1 MKMTLNHEE
10 INEAIVD
17 WVAKQGID
25 LADKETIVELTAGRG
40 TNGNSASI
48 DIKPIKHKLD
58 DFDAAFEDDDDDYGN
73 SPEELEARRVDREH
87 LNKLSKM
94 SLSQAISNIV
104 DEPQEIGDVSEAE
117 PIIPDDT
124 PVLHT
129 DF

>member
-25 LADKETIVELTAGRG
+25 LADKETTVELTAGRG
-40 TNGNSASI
+40 SNGNSASI
-48 DIKPIKHKLD
+48 DIKPMNHKHIPQCEVIE
-58 DFDAAFEDDDDDYGN
+58 DAA
-73 SPEELEARRVDREH
+73 
-87 LNKLSKM
+87 
-94 SLSQAISNIV
+94 SLGLPVPDPIPD
-104 DEPQEIGDVSEAE
+104 DEPQTVGDVTEVE
-117 PIIPDDT
+117 PVIPDDT

>member
-25 LADKETIVELTAGRG
+25 LADKETTVELTAGRG

-48 DIKPIKHKLD
+48 DIKPKLALKYHYID
-58 DFDAAFEDDDDDYGN
+58 EEGILTSVN
-73 SPEELEARRVDREH
+73 TPEE
-87 LNKLSKM
+87 SYP
-94 SLSQAISNIV
+94 
-104 DEPQEIGDVSEAE
+104 EPQEVGDVTEVE

>member
-1 MKMTLNHEE
+1 MKMTLNHKE

-48 DIKPIKHKLD
+48 DIKPINHK
-58 DFDAAFEDDDDDYGN
+58 
-73 SPEELEARRVDREH
+73 SIVITQVEERVWNDIEV
-87 LNKLSKM
+87 S
-94 SLSQAISNIV
+94 V
-104 DEPQEIGDVSEAE
+104 EPQEVGDITEVE
-117 PIIPDDT
+117 PTIPDDT

>member
-25 LADKETIVELTAGRG
+25 LADKETTVELTAGRG
-40 TNGNSASI
+40 SNGNSASI
-48 DIKPIKHKLD
+48 DIKPIQYNKYSIEYTESDL
-58 DFDAAFEDDDDDYGN
+58 EPV
-73 SPEELEARRVDREH
+73 SCEEAY
-87 LNKLSKM
+87 
-94 SLSQAISNIV
+94 
-104 DEPQEIGDVSEAE
+104 PQEIGDVTEVE
-117 PIIPDDT
+117 PTIPDDT

>member
-25 LADKETIVELTAGRG
+25 LSDKETTVELTAGRG
-40 TNGNSASI
+40 SNGNSAAIDLKLIQHKIVNQVEYLKSI
-48 DIKPIKHKLD
+48 QTEKDFVEYSDI
-58 DFDAAFEDDDDDYGN
+58 
-73 SPEELEARRVDREH
+73 
-87 LNKLSKM
+87 
-94 SLSQAISNIV
+94 
-104 DEPQEIGDVSEAE
+104 DEPLEMDDVTEVE
-117 PIIPDDT
+117 PYIPDDT

>member
-25 LADKETIVELTAGRG
+25 LADKETTVELTAGRG
-40 TNGNSASI
+40 MNGNSASI
-48 DIKPIKHKLD
+48 DIKPINHRLQST
-58 DFDAAFEDDDDDYGN
+58 AANVSMNVPRMLHDSEVSVEFQEVGN
-73 SPEELEARRVDREH
+73 VTEV
-87 LNKLSKM
+87 
-94 SLSQAISNIV
+94 
-104 DEPQEIGDVSEAE
+104 EPS
-117 PIIPDDT
+117 IPDDT

>member
-25 LADKETIVELTAGRG
+25 LADKETTVELTAGRG
-40 TNGNSASI
+40 MNGNSASI
-48 DIKPIKHKLD
+48 DIKPRQFKSL
-58 DFDAAFEDDDDDYGN
+58 
-73 SPEELEARRVDREH
+73 EH
-87 LNKLSKM
+87 LQIDPEQWSP
-94 SLSQAISNIV
+94 SEVES
-104 DEPQEIGDVSEAE
+104 DEPQEVGDVTEVE
-117 PIIPDDT
+117 PTIPDDT

>member
-1 MKMTLNHEE
+1 MKMTLNHDE

-25 LADKETIVELTAGRG
+25 LADKETTVELTAGRG

-48 DIKPIKHKLD
+48 DIKP
-58 DFDAAFEDDDDDYGN
+58 
-73 SPEELEARRVDREH
+73 VDT
-87 LNKLSKM
+87 KPS
-94 SLSQAISNIV
+94 SNIPCDLLFV
-104 DEPQEIGDVSEAE
+104 TQVEERLWNGVGVSAEPQEVGDVTEVE